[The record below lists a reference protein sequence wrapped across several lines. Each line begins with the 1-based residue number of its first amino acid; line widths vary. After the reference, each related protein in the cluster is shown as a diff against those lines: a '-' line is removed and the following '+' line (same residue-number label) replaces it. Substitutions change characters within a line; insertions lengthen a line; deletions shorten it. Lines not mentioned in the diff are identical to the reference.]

1 MNVSIRKMDGILD
14 SKKVK
19 GLFGGTFLA
28 LCVLSSIRGVRCTTI
43 LYTCFA
49 VKQVA
54 AGDFAVGSTKL
65 TVQLRTWEHSTPAL
79 GIDVRQVL
87 QDYQVAT
94 QTAQLVVFGAS
105 ACGTCVC
112 VLYKLL
118 DFCWSCGYWND
129 NTSDEAAKFEQRRKI
144 HWNYRTGSRIPF
156 LIKYFFVS
164 FQQ

>member
-54 AGDFAVGSTKL
+54 AGDFAVGEHQAHRPVTYVGAFDAGAWHRRPPGVARL
-65 TVQLRTWEHSTPAL
+65 PGGDTNCTVGCFWC
-79 GIDVRQVL
+79 VRVW
-87 QDYQVAT
+87 YV
-94 QTAQLVVFGAS
+94 
-105 ACGTCVC
+105 CVC
-112 VLYKLL
+112 
-118 DFCWSCGYWND
+118 
-129 NTSDEAAKFEQRRKI
+129 
-144 HWNYRTGSRIPF
+144 
-156 LIKYFFVS
+156 FV
-164 FQQ
+164 

>member
-1 MNVSIRKMDGILD
+1 MVGR
-14 SKKVK
+14 
-19 GLFGGTFLA
+19 FL

-43 LYTCFA
+43 LSTPTLLCNRLQL
-49 VKQVA
+49 VTSQS
-54 AGDFAVGSTKL
+54 GSTKL

-87 QDYQVAT
+87 QDYQVAR

-144 HWNYRTGSRIPF
+144 NP
-156 LIKYFFVS
+156 LEL
-164 FQQ
+164 

>member
-1 MNVSIRKMDGILD
+1 MVGR
-14 SKKVK
+14 
-19 GLFGGTFLA
+19 FL
-28 LCVLSSIRGVRCTTI
+28 LCVCCHPSAACGAQRSSTPALLCNRLQLVTS
-43 LYTCFA
+43 
-49 VKQVA
+49 QS
-54 AGDFAVGSTKL
+54 GSTKL

>member
-79 GIDVRQVL
+79 GIDIGQVL

-112 VLYKLL
+112 V
-118 DFCWSCGYWND
+118 FCISCW
-129 NTSDEAAKFEQRRKI
+129 TSAGRADTGTITEVTKQQNSSKEGKSIGTIEQLRE
-144 HWNYRTGSRIPF
+144 F
-156 LIKYFFVS
+156 LS
-164 FQQ
+164 